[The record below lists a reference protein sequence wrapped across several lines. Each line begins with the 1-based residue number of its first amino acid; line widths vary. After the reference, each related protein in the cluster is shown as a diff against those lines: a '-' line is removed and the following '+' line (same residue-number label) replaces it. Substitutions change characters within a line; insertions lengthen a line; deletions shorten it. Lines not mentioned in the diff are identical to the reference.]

1 MDIIISSILEHVLTA
16 AGAVSSLLIAA
27 GIRYIFAK
35 IKNDKLQSYGD
46 LLAVYAEKAVKAV
59 AQKEGEDLKEAAA
72 DGKLTDDEKAMLKKV
87 AVDTLKAM
95 APGAILKFMAKG
107 KSDIDTLLDT
117 LVESAVSDSKGVKD
131 NS

>member
-16 AGAVSSLLIAA
+16 AGAASSLLIAA